1 MVECGQQLQLLSA
14 IGADELHCLMV
25 LVAAESAFET
35 NLSLNALTSI
45 HGAGSSP
52 SQARAWVVIWCT
64 AAVQP
69 NPSAMHAA
77 WLSTVQPCWRARAID
92 RHYRGAAPVAWA
104 RARAAGT
111 LLEGR
116 PMPTSGWCESG

>member
-52 SQARAWVVIWCT
+52 SQARARVVIWCT